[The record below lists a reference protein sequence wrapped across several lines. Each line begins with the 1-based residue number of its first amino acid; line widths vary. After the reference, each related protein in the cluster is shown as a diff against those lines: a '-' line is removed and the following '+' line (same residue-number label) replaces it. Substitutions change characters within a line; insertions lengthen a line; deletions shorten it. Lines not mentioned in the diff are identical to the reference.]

1 MNDDTPIQ
9 YIDTAAG
16 LAAFCSRLSAVDWF
30 ALDTEFL
37 REKTYYPK
45 LCLLQ
50 IATTDEVA
58 CIDPLA
64 LDDLGPL
71 LAVLADPRITKVMHS
86 CRQDMEI
93 FYQLAGRAPAP
104 VFDTQVAAP
113 LLGYADQI
121 GYANLVKEIAGVALD
136 KLHTRADWSVRPL
149 TQAQI
154 RYAADDV
161 IYLVDIYR
169 RIVARLQELGRLDWL
184 AEDFRQLSEAGL
196 YDMAPASAWLKVK
209 GAHRLKG
216 ASLSILQSLAQW
228 REETARSKDRPRGWL
243 LRDDAMLDI
252 ARHKPD
258 TPEALKAI
266 RGLSDSLLNRSGEE
280 LLGIVEQAIARKPS
294 PFPDSGYANKT
305 VGGAGGPGR
314 RDDGSGAHYG
324 GREPAEP
331 ECAGRT
337 QGPRGTAA
345 GRSCQRRATRLA
357 SPTDRRAPAAAA
369 GRAAESHGAGR
380 QAGAVRREKK
390 NGHGTTRKNA
400 E

>member
-50 IATTDEVA
+50 IATSDEVA

-93 FYQLAGRAPAP
+93 FYQLAGQAPAP

-121 GYANLVKEIAGVALD
+121 GYANLVKEIAGVSLD
-136 KLHTRADWSVRPL
+136 KLHTRADWSIRPL

-169 RIVARLQELGRLDWL
+169 RIVAQLQELGRLDWL
-184 AEDFRQLSEAGL
+184 AEDFRQLSDAGL

-209 GAHRLKG
+209 GVNRLKG
-216 ASLSILQSLAQW
+216 ASLSILQALAQW
-228 REETARSKDRPRGWL
+228 REVNARQKDRPRGWL

-252 ARHKPD
+252 ARHKPV
-258 TPEALKAI
+258 TLEALKAI
-266 RGLSDSLLNRSGEE
+266 RGLSDGLVNRSGEE
-280 LLGIVEQAIARKPS
+280 LLELVSQAVAHKPA
-294 PFPDSGYANKT
+294 PLPDSGTRTKLSAAQEALVDVMMAVVRITADENQLNPS
-305 VGGAGGPGR
+305 VLAGR
-314 RDDGSGAHYG
+314 RDLEALLLDDPASAVLHGWRHKLIGERLQRLLSGQQSLTVRDG
-324 GREPAEP
+324 
-331 ECAGRT
+331 
-337 QGPRGTAA
+337 
-345 GRSCQRRATRLA
+345 RL
-357 SPTDRRAPAAAA
+357 
-369 GRAAESHGAGR
+369 
-380 QAGAVRREKK
+380 VL
-390 NGHGTTRKNA
+390 
-400 E
+400 

>member
-169 RIVARLQELGRLDWL
+169 TIVARLQELGRLDWL
-184 AEDFRQLSEAGL
+184 AEDFRELSEAGL

-216 ASLSILQSLAQW
+216 ASLSILQALAQW

-258 TPEALKAI
+258 TLEALKAI

-280 LLGIVEQAIARKPS
+280 LLGIVEQATTRKPS
-294 PFPDSGYANKT
+294 PFPD
-305 VGGAGGPGR
+305 GGTRTKLSAAQEALVDVMMAVVRITADENQLNPSVLAGR
-314 RDDGSGAHYG
+314 RDLEALLLGDPASAVLHGWRHRLIGERLQRLLAGQQSLTVRDG
-324 GREPAEP
+324 
-331 ECAGRT
+331 
-337 QGPRGTAA
+337 
-345 GRSCQRRATRLA
+345 RL
-357 SPTDRRAPAAAA
+357 
-369 GRAAESHGAGR
+369 
-380 QAGAVRREKK
+380 VL
-390 NGHGTTRKNA
+390 
-400 E
+400 